1 VKKFLKGMHKDA
13 ERVDMP
19 EGTYRD
25 ALNANANYLKGAIT
39 NDHGTIRVGNNILN
53 VVGEVPIDNN
63 NFCVFGV
70 DPSTNSSGI
79 ILCDPTNNTTTL
91 LYISADLN
99 FSTQYPI
106 EATYKRNAKKD
117 ILIYFTDNR
126 YEEVETDAYTYVVN
140 NNPPRSFNVSRQ
152 LRALEENPINV
163 FSLYGENLSVDILDI
178 IPNPGITA
186 RIDGVEVVDGGGL
199 STAAYHLALSYVD
212 EDLNRTNYFVVSNPV
227 SIVSAGEYSFPI
239 EAMIG
244 DARGS
249 QTKKSI
255 IWKVRVYE
263 DCNYK
268 YLQPAIIRVEGG
280 ASGIESREAFRL
292 APIEL
297 SKQNEVIDVIFTGIE
312 TYTTMS
318 VEEIVTSNP
327 KYLAAK
333 TLTQSD
339 KKLLLANLKTRPD
352 IGYQKFANAIQVEAV
367 TEEIE
372 NFDPRVFS
380 TYTLNYGY
388 YSMLNPNTNN
398 GEALY
403 AGGQAG
409 GFNFDYVSQVIK
421 PLQENSTRGYRN
433 ANRIFR
439 KKSFRRSEV
448 YAFYISF
455 ILKDGT
461 ETAAYHIPG
470 RAPVQIYAQINP
482 SIFPVIP
489 ERNLI
494 SDFPFPGA
502 YFGMLSEEITSTI
515 PEAKTYQMFDTTILN
530 LGPNSGLTTSFWENE
545 HENYPDT
552 EDFDIWTVD
561 SNGNAVNTGG
571 TLRGQRVRHHKLPSN
586 ASNNFNFS
594 YIQSG
599 LDHSSP
605 NLYGEGNDS
614 GTVEFNETIRILGVK
629 FNNIR
634 IPRDILN
641 QVQEYRIYY
650 AKRKD
655 EDKTV
660 VGSGVPVPGHPRY
673 AIQLTTSREASTAL
687 KNHTAFYM
695 KGEPAS
701 AMRAGSTMSI
711 QNPLWNSIDAF
722 YGFPVFK
729 IHDFTMLR
737 DEKNIS
743 NITHTDVQFIL
754 TCRHF
759 RGGPHVYGNDDV
771 QDNEGYDPMG
781 WLHPDLNNM
790 TDPNDDDVAVR
801 AWQTSLM
808 FASAYWRP
816 NGNDDCGV
824 SLGSS
829 THIYAQNLLREGNNV
844 FMLDETSKA
853 YLPGLRNLKDERAS
867 SFRGANYLLNSIGE
881 TAIALGLKSGLPS
894 LSGFHP
900 LFNGNGESLF
910 TDGLDPDNYA
920 EVSLAWHSKDRG
932 YLNIYNSAPN
942 ETPGEPDN
950 NFQDSRNFALN
961 IHNPYRHGAPN
972 VYLINLC
979 SRKSNV
985 YNPFDR
991 QELVWTGHSQK
1002 IINPNLNSG
1011 EVSPDLIGYDIEET
1025 GLSSNFNYYEGTS
1038 STNVFGGD
1046 TFITRYSVRTTSM
1059 EYGWTFYRNAT
1070 TTAPVS
1076 IPFDLDP
1083 YSSQFGETA
1092 GITIL
1097 ESNLPNDIVIDALEQ
1112 VGNRSNQ
1119 SHTPVSTLI
1128 SYICESDDNINFRHA
1143 YDAEKGVD
1151 PEDAKFFDYYHA
1163 SSVIFQSPLSD
1174 LTARD
1179 NILYE
1184 SHYSALQDLKV
1195 PQPFQKQTDTFIY
1208 SFPTR
1213 VIRSATSNNQ
1223 IFDGYKL
1230 FAPLDFIDI
1239 PEESGEVWKLTHF
1252 NNLVYIQSRGNLYVT
1267 KGKEN
1272 LELAGASVFVGSGDL
1287 FAQDPD
1293 KISDSEMSVAG
1304 TTSQLAAIKCPEG
1317 YFFISTNEKRVYLL
1331 GTEGLEPISSYGMEY
1346 WFLNNI
1352 PFVLEQYG
1360 LNPYNTYT
1368 NINLDAPTQYFG
1380 FVSTYDP
1387 NYKRILL
1394 TKNEVIPTQ
1403 IFIDLYN
1410 NGTIVFNNVTGEYN
1424 LVGNP
1429 PIINTLGL
1437 PTYDNINYFTPSG
1450 WTVSYLPSI
1459 KAWVSKHSFIPKLYT
1474 FTNANFYSYFN
1485 DEIWEHSDSSNP
1497 CNFYGQLY
1505 NFEFEYI
1512 DNSSPVSSKV
1522 FTSIYFMADV
1532 TIDNSN
1538 DNREKFIDTTFNSFY
1553 VYNTHQISGR
1563 PTPINY
1569 LTNTRRA
1576 DKIWYINEF
1585 RDISRYIENNNTNL
1599 VTNLPNV
1606 QENFAE
1612 FVSTPSEIRMFT
1624 TEGTINP
1631 NYLDNAK
1638 PWYEQKR
1645 FVDNYL
1651 GVRLIATNSS
1661 RRLINLYA
1669 AGTKFRQ
1676 SFR

>member
-39 NDHGTIRVGNNILN
+39 NEHGTVQVGNVIISP
-53 VVGEVPIDNN
+53 VGQVALDDN
-63 NFCVFGV
+63 NFCVFGI
-70 DPSTNSSGI
+70 DLNANTSGI
-79 ILCDPTNNTTTL
+79 VLCNPTENTTTL
-91 LYISADLN
+91 LYVSDDLN
-99 FSTQYPI
+99 FSLQHPI
-106 EATYKRNAKKD
+106 EATFKRNSKKD
-117 ILIYFTDNR
+117 IFVYFTDNK
-126 YEEVETDAYTYVVN
+126 YEEVETDAYTYVTD
-140 NNPPRSFNVSRQ
+140 NNPPRVFNISRQ
-152 LRALEENPINV
+152 LRALADNAANV
-163 FSLYGENLSVDILDI
+163 FSLYGENLTIDILDLF
-178 IPNPGITA
+178 PNPGTLA
-186 RIDGVEVVDGGGL
+186 RIDGVEIVDGGGL
-199 STAAYHLALSYVD
+199 NTAAYHLALSYVD

-227 SIVSAGEYSFPI
+227 SIVSANEYSFPI
-239 EAMIG
+239 ESMIG

-268 YLQPAIIRVEGG
+268 FIQPAIVRVEGG
-280 ASGIESREAFRL
+280 ASGIEAREAFRL

-297 SKQNEVIDVIFTGIE
+297 SKQNEIIDIVFTGIE

-327 KYLAAK
+327 RYLAAK

-339 KKLLLANLKTRPD
+339 KRLLLSNLKLRPD

-367 TEEIE
+367 AEEIE

-388 YSMLNPNTNN
+388 YTMLNPNLND
-398 GEALY
+398 GEALQTGG
-403 AGGQAG
+403 AGG
-409 GFNFDYVSQVIK
+409 GFNFDYVSEVIK

-439 KKSFRRSEV
+439 KKSFRRNEV
-448 YAFYISF
+448 YALYISF

-470 RAPVQIYAQINP
+470 RAPVGIYSQDNNP
-482 SIFPVIP
+482 IIS
-489 ERNLI
+489 ERNLV
-494 SDFPFPGA
+494 SDFQNPGA
-502 YFGMLSEEITSTI
+502 YFQMSTEEITSTI
-515 PEAKTYQMFDTTILN
+515 PDAKAYQMFDSTILD

-545 HENYPDT
+545 HEFYPDT
-552 EDFDIWTVD
+552 NDFDIWSVD
-561 SNGNAVNTGG
+561 VNGNAVNTNE

-586 ASNNFNFS
+586 ANSNFS
-594 YIQSG
+594 YIQRSV
-599 LDHSSP
+599 DFSSP
-605 NLYGEGNDS
+605 TIYQESDDS
-614 GTVEFNETIRILGVK
+614 GTVQFNETIRLLGVR
-629 FNNIR
+629 FTNIR

-655 EDKTV
+655 EDKTI

-673 AIQLTTSREASTAL
+673 AMQLTTGRTTATSL

-701 AMRAGSTMSI
+701 AQIAGSTMSI
-711 QNPLWNSIDAF
+711 RNPLWAEGIESF
-722 YGFPVFK
+722 YGSPVFK
-729 IHDFTMLR
+729 VHDFTMLR

-743 NITHTDVQFIL
+743 NITHIDVQFIL

-759 RGGPHVYGNDDV
+759 RGGPHVYNDDNV

-781 WLHPDLNNM
+781 WIHPDLNNT

-808 FASAYWRP
+808 LATAYWRP
-816 NGNDDCGV
+816 NASNIDCGV

-829 THIYAQNLLREGNNV
+829 EHIYATNLLRSGNNI
-844 FMLDETSKA
+844 FMIDDASKA
-853 YLPGLRNLKDERAS
+853 YLPGLRNLKDERSA
-867 SFRGANYLLNSIGE
+867 SFRGSNYLLNFIGE
-881 TAIALGLKSGLPS
+881 TGIALGLKSGLPS

-900 LFNGNGESLF
+900 GMTGDGQSLF
-910 TDGLDPDNYA
+910 TDGLDPDDYSGVA
-920 EVSLAWHSKDRG
+920 LGWHSKNRG
-932 YLNIYNSAPN
+932 YLNIYNDF
-942 ETPGEPDN
+942 EEN
-950 NFQDSRNFALN
+950 NWVDSRNFALN
-961 IHNPYRHGAPN
+961 NNQSYAHGMPN

-1011 EVSPDLIGYDIEET
+1011 EVSPDLIGYEIEET
-1025 GLSSNFNYYEGTS
+1025 QLSSNFNYYNGAS
-1038 STNVFGGD
+1038 STRVFGGD

-1059 EYGWTFYRNAT
+1059 EYGWTFHRNPT
-1070 TTAPVS
+1070 SGAPIS
-1076 IPFDLDP
+1076 IPFNLDP
-1083 YSSQFGETA
+1083 NSSNYGETA
-1092 GITIL
+1092 GILIF
-1097 ESNLPNDIVIDALEQ
+1097 ESNAIDSVDAFS
-1112 VGNRSNQ
+1112 NIDNKSNQ
-1119 SHTPVSTLI
+1119 NHTPVSTLM

-1184 SHYSALQDLKV
+1184 SHYSAVQDLKV
-1195 PQPFQKQTDTFIY
+1195 PQPFQKLTDTFIY
-1208 SFPTR
+1208 AFPTR
-1213 VIRSATSNNQ
+1213 VVRSAASNNQ

-1230 FAPLDFIDI
+1230 YAPLDFIDI
-1239 PEESGEVWKLTHF
+1239 PEEAGEVWKITQI
-1252 NNLVYIQSRGNLYVT
+1252 NNLVYIQSKQSLYVT

-1272 LELAGASVFVGSGDL
+1272 LELAGASVFVGSGDI
-1287 FAQDPD
+1287 FQQDPD
-1293 KISDSEMSVAG
+1293 KILDTDLPIGG
-1304 TTSQLAAIKCPEG
+1304 TTSQFAAIRCPEG
-1317 YFFISTNEKRVYLL
+1317 YFFVSTREKRVYLL
-1331 GTEGLEPISSYGMEY
+1331 GESMEPISAYGMEY

-1360 LNPYNTYT
+1360 LNPYSTYS
-1368 NINLDAPTQYFG
+1368 NVNLDAPTQYFG
-1380 FVSTYDP
+1380 FVSSYDP

-1394 TKNEVIPTQ
+1394 TKNEVIPTTL
-1403 IFIDLYN
+1403 FLDLYN
-1410 NGTIVFNNVTGEYN
+1410 DNEITFNNVTGEFN
-1424 LVGNP
+1424 
-1429 PIINTLGL
+1429 IINNNTIELLAGS
-1437 PTYDNINYFTPSG
+1437 PTYDNTNYFTPSG
-1450 WTVSYLPSI
+1450 WTLAYLPAI
-1459 KAWVSKHSFIPKLYT
+1459 KAWISKYSFIPKLYT
-1474 FTNANFYSYFN
+1474 FTNDNFYTYFN
-1485 DEIWEHSDSSNP
+1485 DRIWEHSDSSNP
-1497 CNFYGQLY
+1497 CNFYNQLY

-1512 DNSSPVSSKV
+1512 DNTSPVNAKIYSSV
-1522 FTSIYFMADV
+1522 YFMADV
-1532 TIDNSN
+1532 TTDNSN
-1538 DNREKFIDTTFNSFY
+1538 DINPKFIDTTFNSYY
-1553 VYNTHQISGR
+1553 VYNTHQISGQ

-1569 LTNTRRA
+1569 LNNTRKI

-1585 RDISRYIENNNTNL
+1585 RDLTRFIENTNFNL
-1599 VTNLPNV
+1599 TTNLPNV
-1606 QENFAE
+1606 QENFTQ
-1612 FVSTPSEIRMFT
+1612 FVSTPNELRMFT
-1624 TEGTINP
+1624 AEGQVNP
-1631 NYLDNAK
+1631 NYINESK

-1651 GVRLIATNSS
+1651 GVRLIATNES
-1661 RRLINLYA
+1661 RRLINLYS

-1676 SFR
+1676 AFR